1 MIMFKVPIQ
10 AHEDGYNVGHLNCYD
25 LSIAVAA
32 GAFRSEFYEWFCL
45 TGIMQ
50 RHKGKTVY

>member
-1 MIMFKVPIQ
+1 MMMFKVPIQ

-32 GAFRSEFYEWFCL
+32 GAFRSEFYDWFCL